1 MDHFYYNFDELI
13 FSIFDGLTPLEL
25 NFTIF
30 IARRIFFGPV
40 LKEVSKLLD
49 QLPFDVRFQ
58 LDCPINHVTK
68 LKIERTEK
76 FSP

>member
-25 NFTIF
+25 NVTILQEGYS
-30 IARRIFFGPV
+30 FGPV

-68 LKIERTEK
+68 LKIERSEK